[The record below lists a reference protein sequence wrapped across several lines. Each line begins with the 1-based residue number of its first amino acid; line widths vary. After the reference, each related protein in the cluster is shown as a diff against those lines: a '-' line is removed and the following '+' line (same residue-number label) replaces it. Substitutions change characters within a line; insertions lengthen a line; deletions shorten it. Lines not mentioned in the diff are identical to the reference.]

1 MSVTAVRQSKV
12 SGHVRLAKEEV
23 WNGERDSKIT
33 FVDIAWEK

>member
-12 SGHVRLAKEEV
+12 SGHVRLAKEV

-33 FVDIAWEK
+33 FVDIAWEN